1 MSLSA
6 ATLNRKPVLKVGVD
20 GVGKTTFAD
29 KIAVVLAS
37 HGRHVIRS
45 SVDGF
50 HNPDPCVTNLARHRR
65 KGVSWTRLLRSLLRA
80 ARIARAGR
88 DTYCISHQRV
98 EDRIMSI
105 TLHRW
110 GNSVGLRLPKSLLEQ
125 LGLGEGSQVDLKVDG
140 NRLVIEPVRHR
151 RLTMAEL
158 LEGFSPDDRPEEVD
172 WGPPVG
178 REVW

>member
-1 MSLSA
+1 
-6 ATLNRKPVLKVGVD
+6 
-20 GVGKTTFAD
+20 
-29 KIAVVLAS
+29 
-37 HGRHVIRS
+37 
-45 SVDGF
+45 
-50 HNPDPCVTNLARHRR
+50 
-65 KGVSWTRLLRSLLRA
+65 
-80 ARIARAGR
+80 
-88 DTYCISHQRV
+88 
-98 EDRIMSI
+98 MSI